1 MARPQVDLNL
11 GQLARRP
18 IASPVDTYYQV
29 NDVPPAEAV
38 DQSWMQVAKSLR
50 GLSSSVDGYMRELEK
65 KTREKMPQEAE
76 AAVGSFTGDLELLR
90 SLPSMSPEEAEQFL
104 EDNKDA
110 FGSYPLDY
118 RSRPD
123 FILSFQTFAGHRFGK
138 EGKWATDA
146 NGQPASLRDA
156 LWSRVDEF
164 ADPNTDI
171 DALMKEVR
179 EEAFEGIDMSRGQQ
193 WRLGLLDAVAPVERE
208 FRQVVAHQ
216 QQKNRGEIMA
226 DSVIGEI
233 HESFE
238 QWSRSRVRVGD
249 EPAPEGE
256 TATERAG
263 REARNQARREIEE
276 AKETEFQNKV
286 QNVLQGYASVG
297 GQDRNKLLTEA
308 IERMARDVQNDEND
322 ELEVEDFLAWVG
334 ELEVFAE
341 GKALQDDPFWRETL
355 SKIGDDMYA
364 RGKRMG
370 KEGGDLTRADVAYKV
385 RGPLLNILRGT
396 NATTLEEALEVLNGG
411 EGQQMVAD
419 ELKRAGLD
427 PGFQSTILSDEAQRY
442 VDSRSQRSGRLDST
456 GKARLDELYLK
467 LRTEGPTSALRAE
480 LLDPDTIQQL
490 GGAGPDGQW
499 GALWGAFES
508 DEATDRRDSS
518 YIDGVQ
524 MAMDSVISDDDLRLY
539 PDAEAVG
546 LRGLRAAARDKYNDA
561 LAAEPDPQKREA
573 LRRTLPKQIADEIKR
588 SPEYQELISSSY
600 DRQPELLLDA
610 SKRVG
615 ADLEAQVESYLPRTI
630 QQDDGT
636 GVMVTVRAAP
646 ENEGRRQAAKAQIR
660 AQLVENTE
668 RLLRFYADEPDSR
681 TRNAAIQQDLE
692 LGNREA
698 GVKPMYRIVEDY
710 FRTDVAPEPEA
721 APVTSDTNAIRVS
734 RADERLEGLRLS
746 RGSVDEARLGQLG
759 GTVPPDM
766 ESEVVEAVEGGRMAL
781 GLLSFPNNPAFAE
794 GLVSVH
800 GTRVVGIASYRG
812 GAVGGAVPQMTTTKR
827 QLGKYYPSNNRLTR
841 MYTSALLADP
851 SGNLQPTDW
860 WDNGDYV
867 SDVGVDFNEMAMNP
881 ASLMGHLRFAVVQDG
896 ISFRELERGE
906 IREGTSLEKIFGK
919 KGDWPLDVMHIGPQA
934 PAEFEAAFAEW
945 ANEDT
950 RANSAYQ
957 KAMLSLGIFPD
968 EPLADG
974 SGATQ
979 GDKFMKILK
988 SNYDTR
994 REAMG
999 DDLLKNIQ
1007 RPYSSFSRMTAGER
1021 IYNDVARDG
1030 VLGAHKKAA
1039 DGDYDNRIHSPAVR
1053 YVLEQ
1058 EQRFLSDD

>member
-1 MARPQVDLNL
+1 MARPQVQLNL
-11 GQLARRP
+11 GVPGLRP
-18 IASPVDTYYQV
+18 TASPVDTYYQPKL
-29 NDVPPAEAV
+29 VPDADAIDNGWLQGAKMLEAL
-38 DQSWMQVAKSLR
+38 SPSMAKFFR
-50 GLSSSVDGYMRELEK
+50 GLEDEK
-65 KTREKMPQEAE
+65 QKRMPQEAE
-76 AAVGSFTGDLELLR
+76 AAAGAFTGDLSLLR
-90 SLPSMSPEEAEQFL
+90 ELPSLSPEQADAWFEQ
-104 EDNKDA
+104 NKGA
-110 FGSYPLDY
+110 FGNYPLDY

-123 FILSFQTFAGHRFGK
+123 FILNFQTFAGRRWAR
-138 EGKWATDA
+138 EGKVATD
-146 NGQPASLRDA
+146 RDGNPVTYREA
-156 LWSRVDEF
+156 LYSRMDEF
-164 ADPNTDI
+164 ADPDTDI
-171 DALMKEVR
+171 
-179 EEAFEGIDMSRGQQ
+179 EAQLTELRNSVFEGVEMNQRGQQ
-193 WRLGLLDAVAPVERE
+193 WRLGVLDALSPVERE

-216 QQKNRGEIMA
+216 QQKHRGERMA
-226 DSVIGEI
+226 ESVVGELYGG
-233 HESFE
+233 FE
-238 QWSRSRVRVGD
+238 QWNRGRLGAGD
-249 EPAPEGE
+249 EPAVEGE
-256 TATERAG
+256 TAAERQE
-263 REARNQARREIEE
+263 REARNEARRKIEDDAE
-276 AKETEFQNKV
+276 ASFEALIK
-286 QNVLQGYASVG
+286 NVINGYTSVG
-297 GQDRNKLLTEA
+297 GKDRNKLITEA
-308 IERMARDVQNDEND
+308 VEMMARDVQDNEND
-322 ELEVEDFLAWVG
+322 GLEVSDFLAWVG
-334 ELEVFAE
+334 ELEFE
-341 GKALQDDPFWRETL
+341 DGKSLESDPFWRERL
-355 SKIGDDMYA
+355 REIEDDLYT

-370 KEGGDLTRADVAYKV
+370 KEGGDLTRTDVAYKV
-385 RGPLLNILRGT
+385 KGPLLNILRDSD
-396 NATTLEEALEVLNGG
+396 ATTLEEALEVLNGSD
-411 EGQQMVAD
+411 GQQMVAD
-419 ELKRAGLD
+419 ELKRSGLD
-427 PGFQSTILSDEAQRY
+427 AGFLSTILTDAAQMY
-442 VDSRSQRSGRLDST
+442 VDGRSQRSGRLDST

-499 GALWGAFES
+499 GALWQAFES

-518 YIDGVQ
+518 YTDGVQ

-546 LRGLRAAARDKYNDA
+546 LRGLRAAARDKYNAA
-561 LAAEPDPQKREA
+561 LAAEADPQKREA

-610 SKRVG
+610 SKQVG

-681 TRNAAIQQDLE
+681 TRNAAIQRDLE

-710 FRTDVAPEPEA
+710 FRTDVEPEPEA
-721 APVTSDTNAIRVS
+721 PPVTSDTNAIRVS
-734 RADERLEGLRLS
+734 RADERLESLRLS
-746 RGSVDEARLGQLG
+746 RGSVDEARLSQLG

-781 GLLSFPNNPAFAE
+781 GLLSFPNNPAFAG
-794 GLVSVH
+794 GLTSVH
-800 GTRVVGIASYRG
+800 GTRVVDRRGITT
-812 GAVGGAVPQMTTTKR
+812 VGPMGRPYYKTKLA
-827 QLGKYYPSNNRLTR
+827 QLGDHYPSNNRLTR

-851 SGNLQPTDW
+851 SGNAQPTDW

-906 IREGTSLEKIFGK
+906 IREGTALEKIFGK

-945 ANEDT
+945 ANEAT

-957 KAMLSLGIFPD
+957 RAMLSLGIFPD
-968 EPLADG
+968 EPLRDG

-999 DDLLKNIQ
+999 DQLLKNIQ
-1007 RPYSSFSRMTAGER
+1007 RPYSSFSRMTAGEH
-1021 IYNDVARDG
+1021 IYKDVARDG
-1030 VLGAHKKAA
+1030 VLGPHKKAA